1 MSELAISNAHEVDPV
16 DRKALARPID
26 EHRLPFEGSLVAR
39 SDVADDRDLEAWE
52 VVAHAVVEGP
62 DLSMADQG
70 TGYGVKD
77 GVAVEVGQHPL
88 NISPPF
94 SSPSC

>member
-16 DRKALARPID
+16 ARNAFARPVD

-52 VVAHAVVEGP
+52 VVAHAIVEGP

-77 GVAVEVGQHPL
+77 GVAVEVGQHTF
-88 NISPPF
+88 NIAPGFGSPV
-94 SSPSC
+94 